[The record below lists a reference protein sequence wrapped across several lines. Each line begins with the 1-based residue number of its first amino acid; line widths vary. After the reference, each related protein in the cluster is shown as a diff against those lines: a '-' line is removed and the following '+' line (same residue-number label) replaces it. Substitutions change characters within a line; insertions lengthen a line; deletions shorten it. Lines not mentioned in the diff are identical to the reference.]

1 MNRAALLLAAF
12 AFVGCSVPSE
22 QPILEQF
29 FEASRLRD
37 KTALQAFSTVTFEPR
52 DQGIVRTFSIARV
65 SEEQRSGDTI
75 SKEVTL
81 TAPVELPGGRSVQ
94 KTLIVT
100 MQRAAP
106 AGGGASPGPWII
118 TGVAAFQPSP
128 RS

>member
-1 MNRAALLLAAF
+1 MAVGLLIATLSLG
-12 AFVGCSVPSE
+12 GCAVPAE
-22 QPILEQF
+22 QPMLEQF
-29 FEASRLRD
+29 FAASRLRD

-65 SEEQRSGDTI
+65 SDEQRSGATV

-81 TAPVELPGGRSVQ
+81 TAPVELPDGRSVQ

-100 MQRAAP
+100 MQRVMP
-106 AGGGASPGPWII
+106 TGTGAGPGPWII
-118 TGVAAFQPSP
+118 TGVAAFQASP